1 MAEERVAAM
10 ANDREKQDIEAKTEA
25 QVIEPAVDDTSVG
38 AGTDALE
45 FVPEGGREAWA
56 VVLGSTLALFASGGN
71 DHCGTFQSIYA
82 DFRGVKPNISSY
94 LLAILN
100 AMNVPS
106 RVLRGLPADRY
117 GAHRLVRVASGDYIA
132 SITIYTYRARLGSV
146 YIFLAFAT
154 LIGTPSAGAILKN
167 SGTVDE
173 AHFTRLIVFS
183 GLLMAGGTLAL
194 CCAAVVD
201 AGWVRIGTIG
211 RRRVGGGEDDSE
223 DEQRLA

>member
-71 DHCGTFQSIYA
+71 DHCIYA

-117 GAHRLVRVASGDYIA
+117 GALNIYIP
-132 SITIYTYRARLGSV
+132 T
-146 YIFLAFAT
+146 
-154 LIGTPSAGAILKN
+154 SAQ
-167 SGTVDE
+167 S
-173 AHFTRLIVFS
+173 
-183 GLLMAGGTLAL
+183 
-194 CCAAVVD
+194 
-201 AGWVRIGTIG
+201 
-211 RRRVGGGEDDSE
+211 
-223 DEQRLA
+223 